1 MCKQALKFCRVRRYA
16 ISNALDDLTIN
27 DVGKKQE
34 KRDRVHTNEELGQIF
49 RYSENKKLPE
59 YYRNLLRLLIIFGCR
74 TQELRLSQ
82 WGEWDLKNWVWT
94 VPREH
99 SKSDNKIIRPI
110 PNELR
115 LLIQKLYNRNL
126 ESGYLLGEL
135 KKSATVSQWGRS
147 LWKRLDHKEPWTLH
161 DFRRSLATKLND
173 LAIAPHVV
181 EQLLGHTMPGVMSIY
196 NRSQYLPEKLVA
208 LNIWYEHLQVLSGE
222 FENVVLMKALSNN

>member
-59 YYRNLLRLLIIFGCR
+59 YYRNLLRLLIIFGGR

-94 VPREH
+94 APREH

-115 LLIQKLYNRNL
+115 LLIQKLYDRNL

-135 KKSATVSQWGRS
+135 KNQQQLANGEVVYGKDSTIKSHGHYMI
-147 LWKRLDHKEPWTLH
+147 LDGL
-161 DFRRSLATKLND
+161 
-173 LAIAPHVV
+173 
-181 EQLLGHTMPGVMSIY
+181 
-196 NRSQYLPEKLVA
+196 
-208 LNIWYEHLQVLSGE
+208 
-222 FENVVLMKALSNN
+222 